1 MSGSTNTEL
10 VDRLDGTTSRW
21 SAAVIGDQNSSGYI
35 LSTDTAV
42 MAIGG
47 WSGADPSITLAQ
59 FQREVEDGDISYF
72 IAGGGMGGGGNGSG
86 VSSQITT
93 WVEANFTSSTVGGTT
108 VYDLS
113 SATSTS

>member
-10 VDRLDGTTSRW
+10 VDLLDGTTSRW
-21 SAAVIGDQNSSGYI
+21 SAAVIGDQSSSGYI

-42 MAIGG
+42 MAISG

-72 IAGGGMGGGGNGSG
+72 IAGGGNGSG

-93 WVEANFTSSTVGGTT
+93 WVEANFTYSTVGGTT

>member
-1 MSGSTNTEL
+1 MVAL
-10 VDRLDGTTSRW
+10 LDWTTSRR
-21 SAAVIGDQNSSGYI
+21 SAAVLGDLSAAGYI

-47 WSGADPSITLAQ
+47 WSGTDPSITLAQ
-59 FQREVEDGDISYF
+59 FQQYVADGDMSYF
-72 IAGGGMGGGGNGSG
+72 IAGGGTGGGGNSSG
-86 VSSQITT
+86 VSSQITA